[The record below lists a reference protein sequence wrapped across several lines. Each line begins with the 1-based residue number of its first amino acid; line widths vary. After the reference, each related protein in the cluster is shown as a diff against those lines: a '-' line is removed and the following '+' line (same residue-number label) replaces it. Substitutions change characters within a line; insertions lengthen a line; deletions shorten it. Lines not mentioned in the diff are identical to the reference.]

1 MQDQYTF
8 TSTYRYEI
16 PSVRIHS
23 IMTEEGG
30 FSFTTAQY
38 DSKTETYLDKAR
50 IVCSITPEKLSL
62 VAFKIKRGTVSFV
75 TSDTYNNLGNL
86 FPKFYLSGRSIDY
99 KPRDRDRINKIF
111 SFLKDLDGGKGI
123 YLFLMFYWFKE
134 KRFSMSENRKYIN
147 FLEILREIEPRDFF
161 ILQKL
166 VTNKDFHLFF
176 NPNLA
181 YSSNLNLLDSLNT
194 LFLGKQLEEL
204 LNEEIGTIL
213 KLCKEYF
220 KVPFKYNS
228 WEECDGIEAANQ
240 RLLSTN
246 LNNNHFF
253 RTQLA
258 TAIGKV
264 DYEELFHNVLDLL
277 QEFNLPTTPSNFKF
291 ILYLFS
297 LDIPYSVYMLRHAI
311 VTEDLNQLPQT
322 DFSQVLSLADKKVA
336 IRAGLREVDQH
347 YRTFKFKKLTY
358 RMKKN
363 VLDVRDFSS
372 YFKPDS
378 FTKSNLH
385 LVMSLLYP
393 ELPMSALSYYIF
405 LFMTS
410 TTYTRTFDE
419 LMATVIHTID
429 FGLTR
434 GLDIL
439 LNPDFAKIY
448 KRNLEKFSAG
458 EEYKEEIK
466 ALLQQKFPHVTLN
479 PSLQAYRED
488 SLVFALYQGDLQK
501 AQEIALNIIYYWMV
515 DSSKFLHPMFGT
527 PFQLNEESGALCV
540 MLINKVLPGFFNMEV
555 VADVLD
561 RVRSLLPTFDNF
573 TDLDS
578 LSKSINC
585 LKSVYLRTS
594 EGSAKCLEDK
604 NERVLTKIYEG
615 LLPDEKDKQ
624 KLDPDLKLDLL
635 VRKIKEE
642 VLQEEDFTIVVPETK
657 TDINWALTQLQV
669 PFWQRPLGSIYND
682 SDFPYSFLYLVDK
695 KDSDQVLAVVLLDS
709 ISASIIQIFAPYGA
723 EPEIDLMLKLQKLAP
738 LSLKYT

>member
-8 TSTYRYEI
+8 ISAYNYEI
-16 PSVRIHS
+16 PSIRIHS
-23 IMTEEGG
+23 IMTEEGD

-50 IVCSITPEKLSL
+50 IVCSLTPEKLNL
-62 VAFKIKRGTVSFV
+62 AAFKIKRGVV
-75 TSDTYNNLGNL
+75 TSDTYNNLGSL
-86 FPKFYLSGRSIDY
+86 FPKFYLSGRRIEY
-99 KPRDRDRINKIF
+99 KSRDQDRVNNIF
-111 SFLKDLDGGKGI
+111 SFLKDLDGEKGI
-123 YLFLMFYWFKE
+123 YIFLMFYWFKE
-134 KRFSMSENRKYIN
+134 NRFSMSENRKYIN

-166 VTNKDFHLFF
+166 VTNKEFHLFS
-176 NPNLA
+176 NPNIV
-181 YSSNLNLLDSLNT
+181 YSSNLNLLDSLNG

-204 LNEEIGTIL
+204 LNEEIGNIL
-213 KLCKEYF
+213 KICKEYF

-228 WEECDGIEAANQ
+228 WEEGGGGVEAANQ
-240 RLLSTN
+240 RLSSAN
-246 LNNNHFF
+246 LDNNYFF

-258 TAIGKV
+258 TSIGKV
-264 DYEELFHNVLDLL
+264 DYEELFQNVLDLL
-277 QEFNLPTTPSNFKF
+277 QEFNLTTAPSNFKF

-297 LDIPYSVYMLRHAI
+297 LDIPYDVYMLRHAI
-311 VTEDLNQLPQT
+311 VAEDITQLPQT
-322 DFSQVLSLADKKVA
+322 DFSQVLSLADKKAA
-336 IRAGLREVDQH
+336 IRAGLKEVDQH

-358 RMKKN
+358 KMKQN
-363 VLDVRDFSS
+363 VLDVRAFSS

-378 FTKSNLH
+378 FTKSSLH

-393 ELPMSALSYYIF
+393 ELSMSALSYYIF

-419 LMATVIHTID
+419 VMATIIHTID

-439 LNPDFAKIY
+439 LDPDFAKIY
-448 KRNLEKFSAG
+448 KRNLEKFSMS
-458 EEYKEEIK
+458 EEYIVD
-466 ALLQQKFPHVTLN
+466 QKFPHVTLN

-501 AQEIALNIIYYWMV
+501 AQEIALNIIYYWMI

-555 VADVLD
+555 VADVLA
-561 RVRSLLPTFDNF
+561 RVRSLLTTVDSF

-585 LKSVYLRTS
+585 LKSIYLRTS
-594 EGSAKCLEDK
+594 EGSAKSLDYI
-604 NERVLTKIYEG
+604 NERALTKIYAD
-615 LLPDEKDKQ
+615 LLPEEKDKQ
-624 KLDPDLKLDLL
+624 KIDPDLKLALIIREL
-635 VRKIKEE
+635 NEE
-642 VLQEEDFTIVVPETK
+642 VLEEEDFTVAAPKTK
-657 TDINWALTQLQV
+657 TDIHWALTKLQV
-669 PFWQRPLGSIYND
+669 PFWQRPLGGIYTD

-695 KDSDQVLAVVLLDS
+695 KDSDQVLAVVLLDR